1 MRYEVRFD
9 PSTGFL
15 AVTTEGVYGMELA
28 KHILAELKAATIRH
42 PDAPILVDTRQGQT
56 TMTATDVYQLGQEL
70 REIGVGTTVRLAI
83 VNEPGHDFNRASFL
97 EELARNRG
105 LQIRNFHE
113 LDPAVRWLSGVEP

>member
-9 PSTGFL
+9 PASGFL
-15 AVTTEGVYGMELA
+15 TVTIEGVYGMDLA
-28 KHILAELKAATIRH
+28 QHILAELKAATIGH

-70 REIGVGTTVRLAI
+70 REKGVGTTVRMAI
-83 VNEPGHDFNRASFL
+83 VNEPGRDFNRASFL

-105 LQIRNFHE
+105 LQIRNFHDP
-113 LDPAVRWLSGVEP
+113 DPAVRWLSGMET